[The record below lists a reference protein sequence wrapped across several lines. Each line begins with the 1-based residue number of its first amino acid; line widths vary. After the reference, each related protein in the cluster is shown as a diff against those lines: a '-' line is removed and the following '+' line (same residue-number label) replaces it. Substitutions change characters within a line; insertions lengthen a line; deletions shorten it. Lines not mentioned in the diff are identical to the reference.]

1 MKTAVTA
8 PPPAAALI
16 RARLAD
22 YLDMTKPGI
31 ALMVLV
37 TVAAGFCLASTG
49 SPDWLLL
56 VHTLCGTALVAAGAS
71 VLNHWLERHSDALMR
86 RTENRPLPAGRLF
99 PGEAIAFGLTL
110 AVSGFVYLALL
121 VGQPLCVAVAAF
133 TFVSYVWIYTPL
145 KKYTTLNT
153 LIGAVPG
160 ALPPVIGWT
169 AASGSLSRGALLLF
183 LILFLWQVPHFL
195 AIAWIHRADYARAG
209 LRMLPAADPTGRTT
223 GRQMLLYCFCLL
235 AVSLTPFLT
244 GRSDLRYMLGA
255 TLTGSAFLFTTWR
268 FLRAPSVP
276 NARLVLKGSLL
287 YLPVILALLLLFG
300 FTEH

>member
-8 PPPAAALI
+8 PLPIAALI

-22 YLDMTKPGI
+22 YLELTKPGI

-37 TVAAGFCLASTG
+37 TVAAGFCLG
-49 SPDWLLL
+49 SAGEPDWLLL

-99 PGEAIAFGLTL
+99 PGEVAAFGVTL
-110 AVSGFVYLALL
+110 AAAGLGYLSVL
-121 VGQPLCVAVAAF
+121 VGQQLCVAVASF

-145 KKYTTLNT
+145 KKRTTLNT

-169 AASGSLSRGALLLF
+169 AAAGSVSTGALFLF

-195 AIAWIHRADYARAG
+195 AIAWIHREDYARAG
-209 LRMLPAADPTGRTT
+209 MRMLPSADPSGRLT
-223 GRQMLLYCFCLL
+223 GRQMFLYCLCLL
-235 AVSLTPFLT
+235 AVSIAPFLT
-244 GRSDLRYMLGA
+244 GRPDLFYMLGA
-255 TLTGSAFLFTTWR
+255 AIVGGAFLYTTWKFR
-268 FLRAPSVP
+268 QSPSVP
-276 NARLVLKGSLL
+276 AARLVLKGSLL
-287 YLPVILALLLLFG
+287 YLPVVLALLLIFG
-300 FTEH
+300 VKPG